1 MRTPLSK
8 TSALVLICDR
18 DINYQSP
25 KSKEFLSYLDL
36 SEGQKMYDKVKHL
49 QPYIDEAITN
59 RKFLIHNYIRNTL
72 SNHKSSVQVLVMACG
87 WDPILVKISEEFPKH
102 SVFGVDN
109 ELVQLQEKIVQ
120 KIMPHSSIFY
130 INSDI
135 TNTEYLIKQLSK
147 KGWKKDKPTCIVF
160 EGISYYVNPE
170 KFWQALKELKKNIKA
185 DCFICGDFLV
195 DWTQQEVSK
204 ISKDLSLTVFE
215 MIKDDCSQDYYPY
228 TTKQL
233 QKNLEELNFHK
244 VQFFTQDEIQ
254 KERTGSYFP
263 WDAGEGYIQL
273 FTAQSD

>member
-1 MRTPLSK
+1 MRTPLSQ

-18 DINYQSP
+18 DINYQSL

-49 QPYIDEAITN
+49 QPHVDEAVTN

-109 ELVQLQEKIVQ
+109 ESVQLQEKIVQ

-135 TNTEYLIKQLSK
+135 TNTEYLIKQLSE
-147 KGWKKDKPTCIVF
+147 KGWKRDKPTCIVV
-160 EGISYYVNPE
+160 EGISYYINPG
-170 KFWQALKELKKNIKA
+170 KFWRALKELKKNIKV

-204 ISKDLSLTVFE
+204 ISQDLSLTVFE
-215 MIKDDCSQDYYPY
+215 MIKDSCSQDYYPY
-228 TTKQL
+228 TTKQI
-233 QKNLEELNFHK
+233 QKNLEELDFHK
-244 VQFFTQDEIQ
+244 IRFFTQDEIQ
-254 KERTGSYFP
+254 KERTGNYFP

-273 FTAQSD
+273 FTAQR